1 MNLSEVAMLL
11 GTVTSYDLR
20 IEVSELKV
28 RAWFESLDDDMPLA
42 EARKLVF
49 WYYSNFD
56 AAISP
61 SAINRE
67 WRRRQRDEFE
77 RNETRRMFAEWD
89 EHEKQKASPE
99 TAKKYIDEIRAKIGK
114 PKNAPMDTNGGQVA
128 SDL

>member
-1 MNLSEVAMLL
+1 VNLSEVAMLL

-28 RAWFESLDDDMPLA
+28 RAWFESLDDDMPLD

-67 WRRRQRDEFE
+67 WRRRRRDEYE
-77 RNETRRMFAEWD
+77 RNQTRDFFLELD
-89 EHEKQKASPE
+89 KNKENKASPE
-99 TAKKYIDEIRAKIGK
+99 SVKKYLDEIRSKIGK
-114 PKNAPMDTNGGQVA
+114 PKDASVESDRGQVA
-128 SDL
+128 PDL